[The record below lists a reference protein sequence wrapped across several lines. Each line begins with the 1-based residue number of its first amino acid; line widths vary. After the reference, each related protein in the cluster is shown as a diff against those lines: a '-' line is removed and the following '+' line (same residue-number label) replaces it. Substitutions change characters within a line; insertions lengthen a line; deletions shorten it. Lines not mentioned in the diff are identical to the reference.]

1 MYIDFAPLSWEASA
15 TWTLLEWVRYFYLR
29 YAVEWALVS
38 VIVLGTFSRD
48 LIHIGYLIL
57 PFYFLRSRNALSKD
71 GQTGLRLLQ
80 IYNITVIGAV
90 LLYQAPMEALLGSW
104 YGPSDSEC
112 SFLQGMGFYKLP
124 TVLGVQ
130 AGQLTTDLFIFG
142 VVHLLRSIITQPKYK
157 AAMVMMRQ
165 SIEAQQIV
173 NDALKHGWVRESLS
187 ACLAKMKE
195 KDNRRRRVEDIR
207 DEITTLS
214 REILAVESRR
224 EDGPRRHKPDRKPP
238 SDLSLIHI

>member
-1 MYIDFAPLSWEASA
+1 MDIVFAPLSWEASA

-112 SFLQGMGFYKLP
+112 SFLQGDGL
-124 TVLGVQ
+124 LQ
-130 AGQLTTDLFIFG
+130 ASDGARSASRATYYRFIHFWR
-142 VVHLLRSIITQPKYK
+142 RSPPAEYHHSTKNTK
-157 AAMVMMRQ
+157 
-165 SIEAQQIV
+165 
-173 NDALKHGWVRESLS
+173 
-187 ACLAKMKE
+187 
-195 KDNRRRRVEDIR
+195 RRW
-207 DEITTLS
+207 S
-214 REILAVESRR
+214 
-224 EDGPRRHKPDRKPP
+224 
-238 SDLSLIHI
+238 

>member
-1 MYIDFAPLSWEASA
+1 MPQMIARQTPTQTALLPAQAQETSYMDIVFAPLSWEASA

-130 AGQLTTDLFIFG
+130 AGQLTTDLFRRG
-142 VVHLLRSIITQPKYK
+142 ITP
-157 AAMVMMRQ
+157 
-165 SIEAQQIV
+165 
-173 NDALKHGWVRESLS
+173 
-187 ACLAKMKE
+187 
-195 KDNRRRRVEDIR
+195 
-207 DEITTLS
+207 S
-214 REILAVESRR
+214 RLVL
-224 EDGPRRHKPDRKPP
+224 DRK
-238 SDLSLIHI
+238 SVV